1 MEEIIIEALERPKK
15 SGKFKEQGF
24 VPGVLYGEGIEATT
38 SVKFDAL
45 IVRKLIS
52 HHGSNAKVWV
62 QYKGSKKFG
71 FVKEVQFDPLSR
83 RLLHIDVQMVAKDQ
97 KIQLHVPI
105 HFINEDSLKVNQLE
119 FQIYK
124 HEVTVTGDMTLMP
137 EAIEVDVST
146 LALGDQITYADFKL
160 EESLVTDDLELI
172 YGVVNHLKVLEVEE
186 PETDADGAAT
196 VEPALVGEEE
206 E

>member
-45 IVRKLIS
+45 VIKKLIS

-71 FVKEVQFDPLSR
+71 FVK
-83 RLLHIDVQMVAKDQ
+83 Q

-105 HFINEDSLKVNQLE
+105 HFNGEDALKINQLE

-137 EAIEVDVST
+137 EAIEVDVSEM
-146 LALGDQITYADFKL
+146 ALGDQITYADFKL
-160 EESLVTDDLELI
+160 DESLVTDDLELV

-186 PETDADGAAT
+186 PETDVDGAE
-196 VEPALVGEEE
+196 VVQPALVGEEE

>member
-1 MEEIIIEALERPKK
+1 MEEIIIEALERSKK
-15 SGKFKEQGF
+15 SGKFKEKGF

-38 SVKFDAL
+38 SVKFDKL
-45 IVRKLIS
+45 VIKKLIS

-105 HFINEDSLKVNQLE
+105 HFIGEDSLKINQLE

-124 HEVTVTGDMTLMP
+124 YEVTVTGDMTLMP
-137 EAIEVDVST
+137 EAIEVDVSK
-146 LALGDQITYADFKL
+146 LALGDQITYGDFKL
-160 EESLVTDDLELI
+160 NESLVTDDLELV
-172 YGVVNHLKVLEVEE
+172 YGVVNHLKVIAV
-186 PETDADGAAT
+186 ADPDEAEA
-196 VEPALVGEEE
+196 VQPALVGEDE
-206 E
+206 

>member
-1 MEEIIIEALERPKK
+1 MEEIIIEALERPIK
-15 SGKFKEQGF
+15 SGKFKEKGF

-38 SVKFDAL
+38 PVKFDAL
-45 IVRKLIS
+45 IIRKLIS

-62 QYKGSKKFG
+62 QYKDSKKFG

-105 HFINEDSLKVNQLE
+105 HFVGEDTLKINQLE

-137 EAIEVDVST
+137 ESIEIDVST
-146 LALGDQITYADFKL
+146 LALGDQVTYADFKL
-160 EESLVTDDLELI
+160 NESLVTDDLELV

-186 PETDADGAAT
+186 PEEATDVAET
-196 VEPALVGEEE
+196 VEPALVGEDE
-206 E
+206 